1 MAHTPYTFLSAQRA
15 VLAPPGAQA
24 PPRARHSADR
34 FWAEE
39 SWENEGGHL
48 PGFRSVKPSTAV
60 LPLLA
65 SETES
70 LAMQIRT
77 MEATFSRDFANGRV
91 GTRYNTY
98 EHRSR
103 VLRQLTAKLDALRER
118 ETGSQRRSIDDE

>member
-1 MAHTPYTFLSAQRA
+1 MTTPHTLVNAQKA

-24 PPRARHSADR
+24 SPGARHSADR
-34 FWAEE
+34 SWAED

-48 PGFRSVKPSTAV
+48 PGFRGVKRGPIV

-65 SETES
+65 SEAES
-70 LAMQIRT
+70 LATQIRT

-98 EHRSR
+98 QHRSR
-103 VLRQLTAKLDALRER
+103 VLRQLTAKLDAMRAREA
-118 ETGSQRRSIDDE
+118 GSQRRSIDDG